1 MPESIFIRVVL
12 PLPFS
17 PKRDRISPLRMSK
30 ETFLFAVIVPKCL
43 VMSTMRTANS
53 VSTCSFLSVL
63 CFILRRCS
71 RMLHDSQKRTPALA
85 CAVSYL
91 CRTFYFNRLNRVCK
105 AKAAFFWHGFQK
117 NLFVSKSGRRLHM
130 HWIACINE
138 KRMPDKSPASR
149 RIHGKRTITFPAN
162 IQLNR
167 V

>member
-1 MPESIFIRVVL
+1 
-12 PLPFS
+12 
-17 PKRDRISPLRMSK
+17 MSK

-105 AKAAFFWHGFQK
+105 AKAAVFWHGFQK
-117 NLFVSKSGRRLHM
+117 ICLFQNRDADCICIELHAKTKRGCRTKARHPAEFTENVQSHSPQIFNWTECNPNDYLSSSMQTSAPSPRRGPSL
-130 HWIACINE
+130 
-138 KRMPDKSPASR
+138 
-149 RIHGKRTITFPAN
+149 
-162 IQLNR
+162 
-167 V
+167 